1 MRRVLWA
8 SGLAIIAGP
17 ALAETTLAET
27 TLISDLRY
35 GSTATISGTVERITD
50 EDEFRITDASGSVT
64 VYIGPGIVP
73 FDLGEQITVNGIVD
87 REFGRMEVY
96 ARDAVRADGSKVT
109 FSHQY
114 E

>member
-1 MRRVLWA
+1 MTSGSNGVGEATTAAPSHYGGVVERAGLLDPRRRMAAYAA
-8 SGLAIIAGP
+8 SA
-17 ALAETTLAET
+17 ALALVA
-27 TLISDLRY
+27 IALRRWMD
-35 GSTATISGTVERITD
+35 VL
-50 EDEFRITDASGSVT
+50 
-64 VYIGPGIVP
+64 GPGIVP

>member
-1 MRRVLWA
+1 M
-8 SGLAIIAGP
+8 
-17 ALAETTLAET
+17 
-27 TLISDLRY
+27 
-35 GSTATISGTVERITD
+35 
-50 EDEFRITDASGSVT
+50 
-64 VYIGPGIVP
+64 GPGIVP

-96 ARDAVRADGSKVT
+96 ARDALRADGSKVT